1 MLKLIGV
8 RTTDVSLS
16 VNFISNNFAKITAA
30 ANQILV
36 LQRFK
41 QVDND

>member
-1 MLKLIGV
+1 MSKLFGFKV
-8 RTTDVSLS
+8 TDVPLS

-30 ANQILV
+30 ANRILV
-36 LQRFK
+36 MQRFK

>member
-1 MLKLIGV
+1 MSKLIGL

-16 VNFISNNFAKITAA
+16 IILVSNNFAKITAA
-30 ANQILV
+30 ANRILV
-36 LQRFK
+36 MRRFK

>member
-1 MLKLIGV
+1 MSKLIGL
-8 RTTDVSLS
+8 RTTDVPLS
-16 VNFISNNFAKITAA
+16 VNFISNNFVKITVA